1 MRSDPLREHVVD
13 DRLGGRPHDQR
24 LLELLAAAVR
34 DDREL
39 GRKPLDVLRLLLQ
52 EALRDEQREVR
63 VARAGL
69 LDALVELVAQR
80 LPNRKTVGTKHDA
93 SAHRR
98 VVGQLGAQAD
108 VVVPRGEVLAAGR
121 HLLVVLFCLF
131 FCHSCCVTIAII
143 VNWYSLRIKSA
154 GINLV
159 RSAPEVKVMKLRLRA
174 AAAGL
179 ALAVALFASAA
190 LAQSDANN
198 FAVRTIEVDGSGETR
213 TSPDTADLELAIET
227 QAKTAEQAASRNAA
241 LATKVIDALKS
252 KLGDKG
258 KITTGGYSLN
268 PMYSQHPS
276 ENPTIIGYTAQNTVT
291 VHTGELDLVGA
302 LIDSAIAAGAN
313 RVNSLS
319 FSVRDDTKA
328 RAEAIAIATRDAR
341 AQADALA
348 AALDV
353 KLGKVLKATTV
364 SAERPVPIRMGRALA
379 MSASVETPVEPG
391 EVTVP
396 ATVSLIFEIE

>member
-1 MRSDPLREHVVD
+1 
-13 DRLGGRPHDQR
+13 
-24 LLELLAAAVR
+24 
-34 DDREL
+34 
-39 GRKPLDVLRLLLQ
+39 
-52 EALRDEQREVR
+52 
-63 VARAGL
+63 
-69 LDALVELVAQR
+69 
-80 LPNRKTVGTKHDA
+80 
-93 SAHRR
+93 
-98 VVGQLGAQAD
+98 
-108 VVVPRGEVLAAGR
+108 
-121 HLLVVLFCLF
+121 
-131 FCHSCCVTIAII
+131 
-143 VNWYSLRIKSA
+143 
-154 GINLV
+154 
-159 RSAPEVKVMKLRLRA
+159 MKLRVRA

-179 ALAVALFASAA
+179 ALAVAVFASAA
-190 LAQSDANN
+190 ASAQSNANNN

-227 QAKTAEQAASRNAA
+227 QAKTAELAAARNAE

-268 PMYSQHPS
+268 PEYSQRPS
-276 ENPTIIGYTAQNTVT
+276 ENPAIIGYTAQNTVT
-291 VHTGELDLVGA
+291 VHSGALELVGT

-319 FSVRDDTKA
+319 FSVKDDSKA
-328 RAEAIAIATRDAR
+328 RAEAIAMATRDAR

-364 SAERPVPIRMGRALA
+364 SEQRPVPIRMGRAMA